1 MQIVFRVLPLLI
13 AAIFVVSSFRWI
25 IDPATAADSLG
36 MELLSGAGASTQI
49 GDIGAF
55 FVCVA
60 AMVGLAQRRGHSH
73 WFLPAAMLLGA
84 AALMRTLAWV
94 TGNADFAAQLIL
106 SEVIMAAILW
116 TAARLRSNEVSDG
129 AA

>member
-1 MQIVFRVLPLLI
+1 MQIVFRVLSLLI
-13 AAIFVVSSFRWI
+13 AAIFVASALRWI
-25 IDPATAADSLG
+25 VDPAAAAASLG
-36 MELLSGAGASTQI
+36 MDLLSRTGASTQI

-60 AMVGLAQRRGHSH
+60 AMIGLAQRRGHSH

-84 AALMRTLAWV
+84 AAVMRTLAWV
-94 TGNADFAAQLIL
+94 TGNADFAAQMIV
-106 SEVIMAAILW
+106 SEVIMAMILG
-116 TAARLRSNEVSDG
+116 TASRLRSNEAGDG